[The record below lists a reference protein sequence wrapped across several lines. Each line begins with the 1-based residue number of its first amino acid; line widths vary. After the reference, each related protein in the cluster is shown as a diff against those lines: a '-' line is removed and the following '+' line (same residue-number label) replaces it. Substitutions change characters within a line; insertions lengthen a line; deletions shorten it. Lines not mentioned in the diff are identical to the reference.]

1 MSEYDRRE
9 KTYGTLACAYDT
21 EQVYYYGFDTM
32 VAIVSDSNVLSGWI
46 SFFVCLYSIHFVV
59 IITLKNPE
67 HLFSFF
73 NSWASLSS
81 LVC

>member
-32 VAIVSDSNVLSGWI
+32 VAIVSDSNVLSG
-46 SFFVCLYSIHFVV
+46 
-59 IITLKNPE
+59 
-67 HLFSFF
+67 
-73 NSWASLSS
+73 
-81 LVC
+81 